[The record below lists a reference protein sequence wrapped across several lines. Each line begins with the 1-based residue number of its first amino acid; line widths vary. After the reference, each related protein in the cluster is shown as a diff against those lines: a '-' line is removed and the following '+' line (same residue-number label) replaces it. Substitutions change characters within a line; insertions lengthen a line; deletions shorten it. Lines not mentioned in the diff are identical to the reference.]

1 MREPIGV
8 VSYFAKTTLAVA
20 TFNILV
26 KSTYVEGKTYY
37 I

>member
-1 MREPIGV
+1 MRESIGV

-20 TFNILV
+20 TFHILV
-26 KSTYVEGKTYY
+26 KSTYMGGKTYY